1 MSSFPITRYGLAS
14 RSGENR
20 GLVCDQDGAMLGPAP
35 LAFHVRGTGGG
46 RVFQAVSA
54 ERLGEILKAAY
65 GPDFDLALDERASQL
80 QAIARALTENRMADA
95 LIGAVHLRLPELSEA
110 AVQRLAA
117 LAKYSPD
124 QPRVPKGN
132 PDGGQW
138 TREGGAAASA
148 NSLLVSARATTQVAE
163 SEGNRV
169 LAFRRLTSGEIAMA
183 RSVFGD
189 CIDYDAPK
197 IHDSQYWAGQ
207 ENGQIVTPD
216 GNIWVPKGN
225 RAYRD
230 DYSEGTAANKSHFIH
245 EMTHI
250 LQFQHHVD
258 MARRVIEEKAVGLSY
273 DYRLE
278 PGKRFEDYG
287 IEQQAAIV
295 EDYHRMA
302 VLGQRPRNNMDYRN
316 DMPSD
321 SGRYLQAYKTLLNVD
336 SNGVIHVYG
345 C

>member
-1 MSSFPITRYGLAS
+1 MSSFPITRHGLAS
-14 RSGENR
+14 RSSESR
-20 GLVCDQDGAMLGPAP
+20 GLVCDQDGAMLGAAP
-35 LAFHVRGTGGG
+35 LVFPVSGPGGG
-46 RVFQAVSA
+46 RVFQAVA
-54 ERLGEILKAAY
+54 TERLGEILKAAY
-65 GPDFDLALDERASQL
+65 GPDFDLALAERTSQL
-80 QAIARALTENRMADA
+80 QAIARALSENRMADA
-95 LIGAVHLRLPELSEA
+95 LIGAVHLRLPELSEE
-110 AVQRLAA
+110 AVGRLAT

-132 PDGGQW
+132 PGGGQW
-138 TREGGAAASA
+138 TREGGAAAPA
-148 NSLLVSARATTQVAE
+148 NPLLVPLSATQVAE
-163 SEGNRV
+163 SEGNREFP
-169 LAFRRLTSGEIAMA
+169 FRRLTPGEIAMA

-197 IHDSQYWAGQ
+197 VYDAEYYAGQ
-207 ENGQIVTPD
+207 ENGQIITPD
-216 GNIWVPKGN
+216 GNMWVPKGN

-250 LQFQHHVD
+250 LQHQHG
-258 MARRVIEEKAVGLSY
+258 RRVGYSRVGEVVLGGPDY

-302 VLGQRPRNNMDYRN
+302 VLGQRPRNNMDYRGDDN
-316 DMPSD
+316 
-321 SGRYLQAYKTLLNVD
+321 GRYLQAYKTLLNVD

>member
-14 RSGENR
+14 RSSESR
-20 GLVCDQDGAMLGPAP
+20 GLVCDQQGAMLGPAP
-35 LAFHVRGTGGG
+35 LVFPVSGAGG
-46 RVFQAVSA
+46 RRIFQAVSA

-65 GPDFDLALDERASQL
+65 GRDFRFDLAERTSQL

-95 LIGAVHLRLPELSEA
+95 LIGAVHLRLPELSET

-138 TREGGAAASA
+138 TREGGATGEA
-148 NSLLVSARATTQVAE
+148 NSLLVPASARTQVAE

-169 LAFRRLTSGEIAMA
+169 LAFRRLTPGEIEMA

-197 IHDSQYWAGQ
+197 IYDSGSQSDGA
-207 ENGQIVTPD
+207 IVTPD
-216 GNIWVPKGN
+216 GNMYVPKSN
-225 RAYRD
+225 SAYRD
-230 DYSEGTAANKSHFIH
+230 DYSQAQPANKSHFIH
-245 EMTHI
+245 EMTHV
-250 LQFQHHVD
+250 LQDQHHVNVEWRAFAD
-258 MARRVIEEKAVGLSY
+258 KVIGLGY

-287 IEQQAAIV
+287 IEQQAAVV
-295 EDYHRMA
+295 EDYFRITA
-302 VLGQRPRNNMDYRN
+302 LQRQPRNNMDYR
-316 DMPSD
+316 DDKAPD
-321 SGRYLQAYKTLLNVD
+321 DRRYLQAYKTLLNVD